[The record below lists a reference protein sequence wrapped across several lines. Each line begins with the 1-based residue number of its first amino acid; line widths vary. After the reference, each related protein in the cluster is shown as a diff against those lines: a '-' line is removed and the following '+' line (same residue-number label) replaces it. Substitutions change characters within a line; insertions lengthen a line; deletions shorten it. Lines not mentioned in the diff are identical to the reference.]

1 MKVMLSET
9 ITYYHEVE
17 LSDEL
22 DIEEIIIITNQ
33 IKNGYDTGYEAI
45 EAVLKTYKNSF
56 GNAFDYKIT
65 PNICGSNIEEINF
78 EYILEE

>member
-1 MKVMLSET
+1 MKILVSEEVVHF
-9 ITYYHEVE
+9 HEVE

-33 IKNGYDTGYEAI
+33 IKNRYDTGYEAI

-78 EYILEE
+78 EDILEE